1 MHDDVDR
8 VQRVRGEERFGGKG
22 QKGSGY
28 QMLEQHLHPAKV
40 CTTEAAGR
48 RCFASPILSQKE
60 NARRDRIE
68 FTLHEKAWGGRR
80 KSCSFDM
87 RVPFGCCSRLHLTN
101 PTGSSTIYRSHCL
114 FFFFSSFHMQ
124 DETSIA
130 EGRPSLCGMAFQRS
144 GNHPWTESSCHVV
157 DQSRRCQSKNIRQGS
172 HVGS

>member
-1 MHDDVDR
+1 
-8 VQRVRGEERFGGKG
+8 
-22 QKGSGY
+22 
-28 QMLEQHLHPAKV
+28 MLEQHLHPAKV

-48 RCFASPILSQKE
+48 RCLASPILSQKK

-101 PTGSSTIYRSHCL
+101 PTGSRTIYRSHYLYFFLL
-114 FFFFSSFHMQ
+114 FICKMKQASLKGDRAWHSRGLV
-124 DETSIA
+124 IIL
-130 EGRPSLCGMAFQRS
+130 GR
-144 GNHPWTESSCHVV
+144 
-157 DQSRRCQSKNIRQGS
+157 SRRVMLWTNLDNARAKNIRQGS

>member
-1 MHDDVDR
+1 MLTGSKGFGGG
-8 VQRVRGEERFGGKG
+8 GEGRFGVKG

-48 RCFASPILSQKE
+48 RCLASPILSQKE

-101 PTGSSTIYRSHCL
+101 PTGSRTIYRSYCLSFFL
-114 FFFFSSFHMQ
+114 FFSFSICKMKQ
-124 DETSIA
+124 V
-130 EGRPSLCGMAFQRS
+130 SLKGDRASAAWHSR
-144 GNHPWTESSCHVV
+144 GLVNHPWMESSCHVV
-157 DQSRRCQSKNIRQGS
+157 DQSRRWQSKKHKPGE
-172 HVGS
+172 

>member
-1 MHDDVDR
+1 M
-8 VQRVRGEERFGGKG
+8 GGGGKG

-28 QMLEQHLHPAKV
+28 QMLEQHLHPAKD

-48 RCFASPILSQKE
+48 RCLASPILSQKE

-101 PTGSSTIYRSHCL
+101 PTGSRTIYRSYCL
-114 FFFFSSFHMQ
+114 FFFFFFLFSSFHMQ

-130 EGRPSLCGMAFQRS
+130 EGQ
-144 GNHPWTESSCHVV
+144 TEPLRHGIPRGLVSILGR
-157 DQSRRCQSKNIRQGS
+157 SRRVMLWTNLDDGRARNTRQGS

>member
-8 VQRVRGEERFGGKG
+8 VQRVRGGERFGGKG

-114 FFFFSSFHMQ
+114 FFFFFLLFICKMKQASLKGDRAFAAWHSRGLV
-124 DETSIA
+124 IIL
-130 EGRPSLCGMAFQRS
+130 GR
-144 GNHPWTESSCHVV
+144 
-157 DQSRRCQSKNIRQGS
+157 SRRVMLWTNLDDARAKT
-172 HVGS
+172 